1 MVPTVTRS
9 PSSAHTYLPILLHG
23 SDTSQSQTLH
33 TYWCRQLRVFRHAMS
48 VLLISTF
55 LKDRI
60 CWFRF
65 YVCMIYKPNTYSV
78 WSFFLSENIN
88 CFSTYIQ
95 SSIHHVQ
102 IVMTLMGM
110 VDRYSYKMTGTYF
123 PHLRRKVRNM
133 ILSYY
138 AQISKRFDK
147 WEIRCA
153 METPHSAMRF
163 IFIKLDD
170 VHTRFL
176 DIPLVRRNVWQ
187 KQQETDHPTGCH

>member
-1 MVPTVTRS
+1 M
-9 PSSAHTYLPILLHG
+9 
-23 SDTSQSQTLH
+23 
-33 TYWCRQLRVFRHAMS
+33 
-48 VLLISTF
+48 
-55 LKDRI
+55 
-60 CWFRF
+60 
-65 YVCMIYKPNTYSV
+65 CMIYNPNTYSV

-110 VDRYSYKMTGTYF
+110 IDRYSYKMTGTYF
-123 PHLRRKVRNM
+123 QHLRRKVRNM

-147 WEIRCA
+147 WEIRCE

-163 IFIKLDD
+163 
-170 VHTRFL
+170 FL
-176 DIPLVRRNVWQ
+176 SNWTMSILGFWIPHWYVEMYGRNNRKQIIPLDVIKTLFVFHCFHQ
-187 KQQETDHPTGCH
+187 TDFLVIMRQWLATQ